1 MQFEDAVDC
10 PACLIGE
17 RHEHHTRRS
26 PNVAARRVSA
36 RGMGI
41 RRHLWGVAF
50 VGAGKGR
57 PLLLGVGW
65 AATVPPRYDG
75 EPSRALLFTSRA
87 AARRWCA
94 AKQATYAGR
103 TDACAQW
110 RFTPVRVREV
120 VRPCKVRR

>member
-1 MQFEDAVDC
+1 MMT
-10 PACLIGE
+10 
-17 RHEHHTRRS
+17 TRRVPALMS
-26 PNVAARRVSA
+26 PEPWDRR
-36 RGMGI
+36 
-41 RRHLWGVAF
+41 LWGIAF
-50 VGAGKGR
+50 RGAEKER
-57 PLLLGVGW
+57 SILLGARW
-65 AATVPPRYDG
+65 ATPVPPRYDG